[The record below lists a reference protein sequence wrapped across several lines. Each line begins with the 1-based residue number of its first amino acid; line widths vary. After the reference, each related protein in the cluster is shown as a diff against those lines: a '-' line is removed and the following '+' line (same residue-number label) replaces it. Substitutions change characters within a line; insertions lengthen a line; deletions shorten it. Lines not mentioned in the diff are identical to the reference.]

1 MGLRARI
8 LEKFPSLNG
17 MSEGFLLWGDV
28 EDLDDAGVLVARW
41 LRQDLRYLP
50 WDSNTPYAET
60 LEAEGFAEAMAQ
72 VNDLGIVT
80 TCSQPGTPL
89 QREFVSLALEDDLLP
104 LVEEVARDAGVEVE
118 VLPEKSGS
126 FKEATPVTLNRRGSP
141 HTRLGES
148 REIVAGNFGY
158 GSRVLGSAITGGQY
172 TLLALYD
179 KEFERRG
186 RVQEALEHL
195 RERVEARLGAG
206 TDAQEAPEA

>member
-8 LEKFPSLNG
+8 LEKFPSL
-17 MSEGFLLWGDV
+17 SDKAEGFLAWGDV
-28 EDLDDAGVLVARW
+28 EDLDNAGVLVARW

-50 WDSNTPYAET
+50 WDANTPYPET

-72 VNDLGIVT
+72 ASDLGVVT
-80 TCSQPGTPL
+80 TCSQPGIER

-104 LVEEVARDAGVEVE
+104 LLEEVAQEAGVQVE
-118 VLPEKSGS
+118 VFPEKSGP
-126 FKEATPVTLNRRGSP
+126 FKEATPVTLNHRGSP

-148 REIVAGNFGY
+148 RESVAANFGY
-158 GSRVLGSAITGGQY
+158 GSRVLASAVAGGQY

-186 RVQEALEHL
+186 RVQAALECL
-195 RERVEARLGAG
+195 TERVEARLEAATG
-206 TDAQEAPEA
+206 AQEAPEA